1 MEKIIN
7 KYIRGAA
14 QIQWFQDTVVGTG
27 EDAEG
32 ETRVNHVLR
41 AVRQNEQSNLSS
53 SSSAIIIL
61 NLYRCFSA
69 SLYYKE
75 TGLFHFRLY
84 IIFYLTVNQNSVV
97 GTDNG

>member
-32 ETRVNHVLR
+32 ETGVNHVLR

>member
-1 MEKIIN
+1 M
-7 KYIRGAA
+7 
-14 QIQWFQDTVVGTG
+14 
-27 EDAEG
+27 
-32 ETRVNHVLR
+32 LR

-61 NLYRCFSA
+61 NLYVYRCFSA

-84 IIFYLTVNQNSVV
+84 IIFYLTVNQSSVV